1 MNISILLV
9 EDNPEDVRLIKELLL
24 ESGLTIGSLVHSER
38 LEGALEELNKADY
51 SLVLLDLSLPDSQ
64 GLTTISKVLTDF
76 PDIPIVVLTGNI
88 DESQAAEAVQ
98 TGAQDYIRKDQLS
111 SILLNHAV
119 RYALERQKYLI
130 ERKQYLE
137 LQRSTLVQTIEMMAL
152 TIEKRDPYTSGHQK
166 EVARIASKIAE
177 QMGLPQDQI
186 DGIYLGGLIHDIGKI
201 SVPAEFLNRAGKL
214 RDEEMSLVKTH
225 SQVGY
230 DIVIGV
236 DFPWP
241 VADMVLQ
248 HHERLD
254 GSGYPQGLVGNEIQI
269 GARIIAVADV
279 IEAMASHRPYR
290 SALGIDAAME
300 DLEKNKNSLYDP
312 DVVEAA
318 LTLFRDLGF
327 SIKT

>member
-9 EDNPEDVRLIKELLL
+9 EDNPGDVRLIKELLS
-24 ESGLTIGSLVHSER
+24 ESGLTIDSLVHSER
-38 LEGALEELNKADY
+38 LETALEELNKVDY
-51 SLVLLDLSLPDSQ
+51 SIVLLDLSLPDSQ
-64 GLTTISKVLTDF
+64 GLKTISKVLTDF

-111 SILLNHAV
+111 STLLNHAV

-166 EVARIASKIAE
+166 GVARIASKIAE

-186 DGIYLGGLIHDIGKI
+186 DGIYLSGLIHDIGKI
-201 SVPAEFLNRAGKL
+201 SVPAEYLNRAGKL
-214 RDEEMSLVKTH
+214 RDEEMSLVKSH
-225 SQVGY
+225 VEVGY
-230 DIVIGV
+230 DIVKGV

-241 VADMVLQ
+241 VANMVCQ
-248 HHERLD
+248 HHERFD
-254 GSGYPQGLVGNEIQI
+254 GSGYPQGLVGKDILI

-290 SALGIDAAME
+290 SALGIDAAMKE
-300 DLEKNKNSLYDP
+300 IEKNKNILYDP
-312 DVVEAA
+312 DVVEAV
-318 LTLFRDLGF
+318 LTLFRDQGF
-327 SIKT
+327 SVTT